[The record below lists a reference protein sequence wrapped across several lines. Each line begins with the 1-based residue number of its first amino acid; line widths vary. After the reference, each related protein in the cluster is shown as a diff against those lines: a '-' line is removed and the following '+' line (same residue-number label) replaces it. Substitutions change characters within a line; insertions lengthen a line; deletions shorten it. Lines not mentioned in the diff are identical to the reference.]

1 MAVTYHKL
9 QGHDGWIVTEIV
21 ADTPSEKQAAVAKFL
36 ADYRVYDA
44 MVISHYETSLT
55 SRVKRFYKM

>member
-9 QGHDGWIVTEIV
+9 QGHDGWLVTEIV
-21 ADTPSEKQAAVAKFL
+21 ADTPEEKQAAVAKFL
-36 ADYRVYDA
+36 SDYRVYDA
-44 MVISHYETSLT
+44 IEMQHYKTSLT